1 MGAAHATSQ
10 LVELRQTE
18 LVGPVNN
25 NGVSAGDVDTGFY
38 NRGAH
43 QDIETLVVEVR
54 HDTFQVALA
63 HLAVSDAHPRFGHQ
77 LAQLPRDAVDVFD
90 LVIEVIHLAA
100 TQDFPQDGLLYRGL
114 IILTNKG

>member
-18 LVGPVNN
+18 LVGPGNN

-43 QDIETLVVEVR
+43 PDIETIVVEER
-54 HDTFQVALA
+54 HDTSQLALA
-63 HLAVSDAHPRFGHQ
+63 HSAVSGAHARIWHQ
-77 LAQLPRDAVDVFD
+77 PAPLPRDAVDVLD
-90 LVIEVIHLAA
+90 PVIEVIHLAA
-100 TQDFPQDGLLYRGL
+100 T
-114 IILTNKG
+114 